1 MNELM
6 SSLFNLEP
14 LYVLWQFDGPAYL
27 VTVLVIFII
36 AKLLYDLFTP
46 YKLNEQLT
54 DVDNKAVAVSFS
66 GYLVGIGIVLY
77 GVITSPVAG
86 GEEIASSTDL
96 YKDLFDTVIWSA
108 IGILLLN
115 VARIVNDSVLLNKF
129 DNVKELV
136 EDKNVGTGAVE
147 WGSYIGSALIIQSVI
162 YGESAGFWND
172 VIATVFYFALGQFG
186 FIIFGW
192 LYQKFSRFDLHAE
205 IEKDNISA
213 GVAYGASLTAIAILL
228 SGYIMRYDSLIGF
241 VVWFILSVFFL
252 VVSRYIV
259 DKFIIPGSLLDEEIS
274 KDQNWGAALIEG
286 GMAIVIALL
295 LVPAFL

>member
-27 VTVLVIFII
+27 VTVLIVFII

-54 DVDNKAVAVSFS
+54 DVDNKAVAVSFA
-66 GYLVGIGIVLY
+66 GYLVGIGIVLH

-86 GEEIASSTDL
+86 NEVIASSTDL

-115 VARIVNDSVLLNKF
+115 VARIVNDNVLLNKF

-136 EDKNVGTGAVE
+136 EDKNIGTGAVE
-147 WGSYIGSALIIQSVI
+147 WGSYIGSALIIESVI
-162 YGESAGFWND
+162 FGESGGFWND

-192 LYQKFSRFDLHAE
+192 LYQKLSRFDLHAE

-213 GVAYGASLTAIAILL
+213 GVAYGSSLVAIAILL
-228 SGYIMRYDSLIGF
+228 SGYIMRYDSLLGF
-241 VVWFILSVFFL
+241 VIWFVLSVFFL

-286 GMAIVIALL
+286 GMAIVLALL